1 MASPSPHSYL
11 VLRDHGKLFPRGS
24 LVTLEGNEYR
34 LHTHSLLPLL
44 TSIPIPAGDLA
55 VLTEK
60 ECVLLDAVDAD
71 EAARYAVYSTP
82 GKLQWGVGL
91 QVGDTVLAR
100 LPERRREERGSGRG
114 STQGEYAT
122 VIIRW
127 KKMTEYDGHRFG
139 VEIMVSDVAL
149 WPGAT
154 QQSLFCS
161 LHWPAHQNGM

>member
-11 VLRDHGKLFPRGS
+11 ILRDHGKLFPRGS

-44 TSIPIPAGDLA
+44 KSIPIPAGDLA
-55 VLTEK
+55 VLTEE

-100 LPERRREERGSGRG
+100 LPEERRKGERESGRG
-114 STQGEYAT
+114 STQGGGEEYAT
-122 VIIRW
+122 AIIRW
-127 KKMTEYDGHRFG
+127 KGKTECDGHCFG
-139 VEIMVSDVAL
+139 VEIKVRKLSDVAL
-149 WPGAT
+149 
-154 QQSLFCS
+154 
-161 LHWPAHQNGM
+161 